1 VWTIA
6 ISITIVFGLVGWT
19 FDLRWVR
26 EIFGVMGMIV
36 GAAILASAIPA
47 SVALHRG
54 RKDRDQGKRGQ
65 GTDGA
70 ENCG

>member
-6 ISITIVFGLVGWT
+6 ISITIVSGLVGWT
-19 FDLRWVR
+19 FDLGWAR
-26 EIFGVMGMIV
+26 EIFGVMGMITG
-36 GAAILASAIPA
+36 GAMLASMIPA
-47 SVALHRG
+47 SLALHRG
-54 RKDRDQGKRGQ
+54 PKDCNPGKRGQ